1 MTQDRN
7 VHDSLFLNAAQ
18 AVLEDTHTTEE
29 IHEHIAH
36 LFFRRYTTEQAIKVA
51 VLVHALREALTFTV
65 DRNIEDRA
73 HSGVLRHLNTGAIG
87 KDGKTAPEAVAESL
101 NTGAQSGRERRSLRE
116 ALGDDLRPER
126 LLHDAIEFFRE
137 DRRSE
142 TEVLDNLTTQ
152 DLWTIRSLGDEAR
165 GIIESRVAVRE

>member
-7 VHDSLFLNAAQ
+7 AYHSLLLAAAQ
-18 AVLEDTHTTEE
+18 AVLEDTRTTDE
-29 IHEHIAH
+29 IHEHIAR

-51 VLVHALREALTFTV
+51 ALVHALREALTFTV

-73 HSGVLRHLNTGAIG
+73 HSGTVRHLNTGAIG
-87 KDGKTAPEAVAESL
+87 KDGKTTPEAVAESL

-126 LLHDAIEFFRE
+126 LLHDAIEFLRE

-142 TEVLDNLTTQ
+142 TEVLDNLATQ
-152 DLWTIRSLGDEAR
+152 DLWTIRSLGDEAKE
-165 GIIESRVAVRE
+165 IIEF